1 MTDIRGAPSVH
12 TRKFA
17 ARVVAGTSMASSINV
32 PAQLQPVLREFT
44 KAVLRD
50 MPEDC
55 IAYGKAYFTEKAAE
69 LRMETYQLP
78 PSSSKPFAE
87 LPAHMQV
94 DVENVFKRYDVDQDG
109 ALTLD
114 ELQTMM
120 QDLGGLFGFEGE
132 VDSST
137 LMALLDANGDGGISW
152 QEWSHACAVWLAET
166 RS

>member
-1 MTDIRGAPSVH
+1 
-12 TRKFA
+12 
-17 ARVVAGTSMASSINV
+17 
-32 PAQLQPVLREFT
+32 
-44 KAVLRD
+44 
-50 MPEDC
+50 
-55 IAYGKAYFTEKAAE
+55 
-69 LRMETYQLP
+69 METYQLP

>member
-1 MTDIRGAPSVH
+1 MKTF
-12 TRKFA
+12 RKILFWSHL
-17 ARVVAGTSMASSINV
+17 VAGLAAGLAIGVMCFTGTLLAFEKELV
-32 PAQLQPVLREFT
+32 AWAERDARHVEPPAAGTPR
-44 KAVLRD
+44 
-50 MPEDC
+50 
-55 IAYGKAYFTEKAAE
+55 
-69 LRMETYQLP
+69 
-78 PSSSKPFAE
+78 
-87 LPAHMQV
+87 
-94 DVENVFKRYDVDQDG
+94 
-109 ALTLD
+109 LTLD

>member
-1 MTDIRGAPSVH
+1 
-12 TRKFA
+12 
-17 ARVVAGTSMASSINV
+17 
-32 PAQLQPVLREFT
+32 
-44 KAVLRD
+44 
-50 MPEDC
+50 
-55 IAYGKAYFTEKAAE
+55 
-69 LRMETYQLP
+69 
-78 PSSSKPFAE
+78 
-87 LPAHMQV
+87 MQV
-94 DVENVFKRYDVDQDG
+94 DVENVFKRYDFDQDG

-137 LMALLDANGDGGISW
+137 LLALLDANGDGGISW